1 MTLFNWVI
9 LLLGIFIG
17 ILIDSV
23 WTSIVLKRFTI
34 ALDKMMEM
42 NEKDEKQFGE
52 IVKSSSIY

>member
-1 MTLFNWVI
+1 MTLFNWII

-23 WTSIVLKRFTI
+23 WTSIMLKRFTI

-42 NEKDEKQFGE
+42 NEKDEN
-52 IVKSSSIY
+52 

>member
-23 WTSIVLKRFTI
+23 WTSIMLKRFTI

-42 NEKDEKQFGE
+42 NEKDEK
-52 IVKSSSIY
+52 

>member
-23 WTSIVLKRFTI
+23 WTSIVLKRFII

-42 NEKDEKQFGE
+42 NEKDEK
-52 IVKSSSIY
+52 

>member
-9 LLLGIFIG
+9 LLLGIFVG

-42 NEKDEKQFGE
+42 NEKDEK
-52 IVKSSSIY
+52 

>member
-23 WTSIVLKRFTI
+23 WTSIMLKRFTI
-34 ALDKMMEM
+34 ALDMMMEM
-42 NEKDEKQFGE
+42 KKELFDDE
-52 IVKSSSIY
+52 

>member
-34 ALDKMMEM
+34 ALDKLMEM
-42 NEKDEKQFGE
+42 NKEDEK
-52 IVKSSSIY
+52 

>member
-17 ILIDSV
+17 ILIDSI

-42 NEKDEKQFGE
+42 NEKYEK
-52 IVKSSSIY
+52 

>member
-17 ILIDSV
+17 IFIDSL
-23 WTSIVLKRFTI
+23 WTNIVLKRFTI

-42 NEKDEKQFGE
+42 NEKYEK
-52 IVKSSSIY
+52 

>member
-9 LLLGIFIG
+9 LFLGIFIG

-23 WTSIVLKRFTI
+23 WTSIVLKKFTI

-42 NEKDEKQFGE
+42 NEKDEK
-52 IVKSSSIY
+52 

>member
-17 ILIDSV
+17 IFIDSV

-42 NEKDEKQFGE
+42 NKEDEK
-52 IVKSSSIY
+52 

>member
-1 MTLFNWVI
+1 MTLFNWII

-42 NEKDEKQFGE
+42 NEKDEK
-52 IVKSSSIY
+52 

>member
-9 LLLGIFIG
+9 LLLGIFVG

-42 NEKDEKQFGE
+42 NKEDEK
-52 IVKSSSIY
+52 